1 MYDYNNVINVSYKRI
16 SLINRCDKYSNISRI
31 CREYWVSRGYY
42 YRWKSRF
49 DWTQKSLKDKSRWP
63 RISHRR
69 TSIEIEKL
77 ILKIRDETNYWS
89 PRIKNELKLR
99 WVSVW
104 KKAIS
109 NVLKRNS
116 RTKTYHKRR
125 YRSKSK
131 HYAPYPGYEVQI
143 DIMEVWSRKTKDWT
157 KNTKTHYYQYTA
169 IDTNSKLRFLE
180 IYDDMSIYHSVD
192 FLKKVINFFPFKIN
206 TVTTDNWMVFTHVLW
221 NWRLKWNTKEIRIH
235 PFTKVCINN
244 NIVHRLI
251 IPWAPRMNCFVER
264 SHRTDRQEFYWM
276 YTDVEIHIMKALVKK
291 WQDIYNTLRPHSSL
305 PDYQTP
311 LQYFLNLK
319 NTTNAS

>member
-16 SLINRCDKYSNISRI
+16 SLINRCDKYNNISKI

-63 RISHRR
+63 KISHRR

-89 PRIKNELKLR
+89 PRIKNELRLI
-99 WVSVW
+99 WIIVW

-143 DIMEVWSRKTKDWT
+143 DIMEVWSRKNKDWM

-192 FLKKVINFFPFKIN
+192 FLNKAIAFFPFKIN
-206 TVTTDNWMVFTHVLW
+206 TVTTDNWMVFTHILW
-221 NWRLKWNTKEIRIH
+221 NWRLKWNTKETRIH

-244 NIVHRLI
+244 NIAHRLI